1 MAVSGYRNVLVT
13 GGAGF
18 VGSNLA
24 LSLKRREPDAHI
36 TAADN
41 LRRRGS
47 ETNVSRLREAG
58 IDFLHCDIRN
68 REDLRLDSQKDE
80 RPIDLLIECSAEPS
94 VLAGYGEAPDYVINT
109 NLIGTINCLDL
120 ARRSGA
126 DLIFLSTS
134 RVYPIAALNRIA
146 TEEAESRFL
155 LAPDQTLAGA
165 SEHGISE
172 AFPLEGA
179 RSLYGATKLCSELLI
194 QEYGAMYGVRFVIN
208 RCGVITGPWQ
218 MGKVD
223 QGVFALWM
231 AHHYF
236 SRELSYIGW
245 GGHGKQVRDLLH
257 VDDLAELIAA
267 QLERF
272 ETLAGST
279 FNVGGGNACSLSLL
293 ETTSLCREITGHTVP
308 IHRVAET
315 RPADLKLYITDTRG
329 VTEATGWAPR
339 HDPRDTLT
347 AIYDWIRE
355 AEPVVR
361 HLWSD

>member
-1 MAVSGYRNVLVT
+1 VPRYRNVLIT

-24 LSLKRREPDAHI
+24 FWLKRHAPDTHI

-47 ETNVSRLREAG
+47 ETNVSRLRAAG
-58 IDFLHCDIRN
+58 INFLHCDIRN
-68 REDLRLDSQKDE
+68 REDLRLDTQNSDAW
-80 RPIDLLIECSAEPS
+80 PIDLLIECSAEPS
-94 VLAGYGEAPDYVINT
+94 VLAGYGASPDYVVNT

-120 ARRSGA
+120 VRRSGA

-134 RVYPIAALNRIA
+134 RVYPIGTVNRIA
-146 TEEAESRFL
+146 TEEAESRVV
-155 LAPDQTLAGA
+155 LAPEQTLVGVSA
-165 SEHGISE
+165 HGICE

-194 QEYGAMYGVRFVIN
+194 QEYGAMYGVRFIIN

-257 VDDLAELIAA
+257 VDDLAELIVA

-293 ETTSLCREITGHTVP
+293 ETTALCREISGQTVP
-308 IHRVAET
+308 IHQVAET
-315 RPADLKLYITDTRG
+315 RPADLKLYITDTRR

-339 HDPRDTLT
+339 HGPRDTLT

-361 HLWSD
+361 HLWSN